1 MELLNFIS
9 PAYMRL
15 RLLMSCIQASTKRRL
30 FVSVEFVK
38 YSAPRRLERLS
49 HQLVILQRLS
59 VSARATPSPTG
70 KNATINT
77 ARTNQ
82 LSMLPVSKMHM

>member
-1 MELLNFIS
+1 MELLKLHL
-9 PAYMRL
+9 ARL
-15 RLLMSCIQASTKRRL
+15 YASATTYVLHSGQHEKEALRKRR
-30 FVSVEFVK
+30 VCEISR
-38 YSAPRRLERLS
+38 PRRLERLS

-70 KNATINT
+70 KNATIST